1 MGLTCELRFAF
12 RPSTFLK
19 RVSDDFVQAAR
30 STIAEEF
37 GVLMSL
43 DETMLDLMYMYSKA
57 LNKREADRKKAAQSQ
72 E

>member
-1 MGLTCELRFAF
+1 
-12 RPSTFLK
+12 
-19 RVSDDFVQAAR
+19 
-30 STIAEEF
+30 
-37 GVLMSL
+37 MSL